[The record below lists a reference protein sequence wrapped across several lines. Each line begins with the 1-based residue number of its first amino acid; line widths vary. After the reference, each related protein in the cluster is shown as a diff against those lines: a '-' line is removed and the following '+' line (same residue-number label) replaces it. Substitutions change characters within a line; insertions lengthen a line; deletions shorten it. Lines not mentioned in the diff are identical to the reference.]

1 MNSAAAAPSPVN
13 SQRCQPPRLRQKG
26 KGRARVVRTHDV
38 EKAGDGRDIAQ
49 PVMAHDEPFGELVQN
64 DDKRGQQEP
73 EGQGG

>member
-1 MNSAAAAPSPVN
+1 MNSAAAA
-13 SQRCQPPRLRQKG
+13 QPGEQPALPAARLRQKG
-26 KGRARVVRTHDV
+26 KGRARVVRAHDV

-73 EGQGG
+73 EGQKD